1 MAPTAA
7 AINEMLDSL
16 NEEDYRTAVRFIEYL
31 STSRK
36 QEKRE
41 KSKVSLLEIQN
52 MFKDDKGGDS
62 EQSMLEEMAAFRRER
77 AGL

>member
-41 KSKVSLLEIQN
+41 KSKVSLLEI
-52 MFKDDKGGDS
+52 
-62 EQSMLEEMAAFRRER
+62 
-77 AGL
+77 